1 MTLPEALRAPEEDF
15 WLRPT
20 LEMARAL
27 LGCVLVRDLGQQQLA
42 GRIVETEAYLQDDPA
57 SHSFGGRSRR
67 NAAMFGPP
75 GRAYVYF
82 TYGNH
87 FCLNVVTAADGMG
100 EAVLIRAMEPLAGME
115 EMAARRVR
123 SSPRELLSGPG
134 KICQAMGIDRSLDG
148 HPLDAEPL
156 RLFTDR
162 WDTGEICEAKRVGIF
177 RAADRCWRF
186 YPLRSGAWVSRR

>member
-1 MTLPEALRAPEEDF
+1 MTLPEAVRATDAAF

-27 LGCVLVRDLGQQQLA
+27 LGCVLVREMGQQQLA

-57 SHSFGGRSRR
+57 SHSSGGRTRR

-75 GRAYVYF
+75 GTAYVYF

-87 FCLNVVTAADGMG
+87 FCLNVVTAADGIG

-115 EMAARRVR
+115 EMAARRGR
-123 SSPRELLSGPG
+123 SSQRDLLSGPG

-148 HPLDAEPL
+148 HLLDTPPL
-156 RLFTDR
+156 RLLVDE
-162 WDTGEICEAKRVGIF
+162 WDPGEICEAPRVGIS
-177 RAADRCWRF
+177 RATDRRWRF
-186 YPLRSGAWVSRR
+186 YPIRSREWVSRR